1 MQAVCTI
8 INNSSLQ
15 NIQPTRII
23 SLVPSQTELL
33 HYLGLDNEVIGITK
47 FCIHPNQW
55 FRIKTRIGGTKNID
69 IEMIKA
75 LNPTLIIANFE
86 ENVQEQI
93 EQVSKICPVV
103 VTNVNTL
110 EDALQMIEELGAITN
125 TSYKAH
131 ELVANIQLN
140 FKELV
145 QWNKKLHNA
154 TVAYLIW
161 KEPYMTVG
169 GDTFINNLLQICG
182 LQNVFANEKRYPIIS
197 IEILQQI
204 APTFIFLSTE
214 PYPFKEKHI
223 IELQSQLPNS
233 KIQIVDGEMFSWYGS
248 KLLYVPKYCI
258 QLIESLL
265 N

>member
-145 QWNKKLHNA
+145 QWNKK
-154 TVAYLIW
+154 
-161 KEPYMTVG
+161 
-169 GDTFINNLLQICG
+169 
-182 LQNVFANEKRYPIIS
+182 
-197 IEILQQI
+197 
-204 APTFIFLSTE
+204 
-214 PYPFKEKHI
+214 
-223 IELQSQLPNS
+223 
-233 KIQIVDGEMFSWYGS
+233 
-248 KLLYVPKYCI
+248 
-258 QLIESLL
+258 
-265 N
+265 

>member
-1 MQAVCTI
+1 MQTVCTI
-8 INNSSLQ
+8 INNSCLQ
-15 NIQPTRII
+15 NIEPTRII

-33 HYLGLDNEVIGITK
+33 HYLGLENEVIGITK

-69 IEMIKA
+69 IEMIKS

-169 GDTFINNLLQICG
+169 GDTYINNLLQICG

-233 KIQIVDGEMFSWYGS
+233 KILIVDGEMFSWYGS
-248 KLLYVPKYCI
+248 KLLHVPKYCI
-258 QLIESLL
+258 QLIENLL

>member
-1 MQAVCTI
+1 
-8 INNSSLQ
+8 
-15 NIQPTRII
+15 
-23 SLVPSQTELL
+23 
-33 HYLGLDNEVIGITK
+33 
-47 FCIHPNQW
+47 
-55 FRIKTRIGGTKNID
+55 
-69 IEMIKA
+69 
-75 LNPTLIIANFE
+75 
-86 ENVQEQI
+86 
-93 EQVSKICPVV
+93 
-103 VTNVNTL
+103 
-110 EDALQMIEELGAITN
+110 
-125 TSYKAH
+125 
-131 ELVANIQLN
+131 
-140 FKELV
+140 
-145 QWNKKLHNA
+145 
-154 TVAYLIW
+154 
-161 KEPYMTVG
+161 MTVG

-214 PYPFKEKHI
+214 PNPFKEKHI